1 MVVGIATT
9 KTMEPA
15 SGRTVKKE
23 GGEGPEKTPIS
34 RTLAPRKM
42 GGESRFHH
50 PPPYTYTYK
59 ESAKKIMVRAAA
71 TAPAPPPN
79 SEG

>member
-42 GGESRFHH
+42 GGE
-50 PPPYTYTYK
+50 
-59 ESAKKIMVRAAA
+59 
-71 TAPAPPPN
+71 
-79 SEG
+79 